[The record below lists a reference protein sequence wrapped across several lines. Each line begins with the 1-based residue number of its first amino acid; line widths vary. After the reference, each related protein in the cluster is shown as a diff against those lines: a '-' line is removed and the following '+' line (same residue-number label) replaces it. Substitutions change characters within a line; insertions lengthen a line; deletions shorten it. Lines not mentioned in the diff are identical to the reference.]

1 MKSIQKLLC
10 VQMKDFYYLP
20 LPRILNW
27 RSWSPPVRTH
37 PRRRRARTWTANT
50 SSSGAAAARSASQ
63 PGAHFDDPPLHD
75 AVVEPQ
81 PCQVRVLGPGHR
93 DEPDTL
99 GPLSLYMISVFVVA
113 EGDVADVEQPGR
125 DPGGGLGHDLVS
137 AAPCYKVEKL
147 KRLPD
152 SATGQLLGLVVE
164 GSKLLKFYS
173 LMGMTKTVFR
183 VFLLIVMSNMRI
195 RSPKFVNL

>member
-1 MKSIQKLLC
+1 
-10 VQMKDFYYLP
+10 
-20 LPRILNW
+20 
-27 RSWSPPVRTH
+27 
-37 PRRRRARTWTANT
+37 
-50 SSSGAAAARSASQ
+50 
-63 PGAHFDDPPLHD
+63 
-75 AVVEPQ
+75 
-81 PCQVRVLGPGHR
+81 
-93 DEPDTL
+93 
-99 GPLSLYMISVFVVA
+99 MISAFSVA
-113 EGDVADVEQPGR
+113 EGDVTDVEQPGR
-125 DPGGGLGHDLVS
+125 DPGGGLGPDQVS

-173 LMGMTKTVFR
+173 LMGMTNTVFR